1 MTPSSSPSATR
12 RDVVFDAAA
21 NLVVTDGV
29 NALHESMAIATNVM
43 AVINRIVFVEAAM
56 CLLVQKYEV
65 MGFAVVRFL
74 LQHLFYSRK
83 RAFYGNFTS

>member
-1 MTPSSSPSATR
+1 MTPSSSPSAIR

-43 AVINRIVFVEAAM
+43 AVMNRIVFVDAM
-56 CLLVQKYEV
+56 CLFLVQNKWCV
-65 MGFAVVRFL
+65 MDWICAAKIFFGNV
-74 LQHLFYSRK
+74 LFYSRK
-83 RAFYGNFTS
+83 QHR

>member
-29 NALHESMAIATNVM
+29 NALHESMAIATNAM
-43 AVINRIVFVEAAM
+43 AVMNRIVFVDAM
-56 CLLVQKYEV
+56 VCVC
-65 MGFAVVRFL
+65 
-74 LQHLFYSRK
+74 
-83 RAFYGNFTS
+83 